1 MDVPPGNLVCWLER
15 EPTANR
21 EGAWGSTGH
30 GGCGEAQP
38 GSFRNT
44 STNKAKSSACSQGSP
59 SSIPPPLQH
68 LACWH
73 LLRKTGMSGP
83 QACPSLLCSP
93 LGITRNEQGTVT
105 SPRQPRNGFSPG
117 YSSRNPA
124 QPSPGVHFPH
134 CRPRRDPSRG
144 CQPHH
149 LPGKPREESAFPRRQ
164 GARSRVTGRSL
175 PGEMCIAF
183 GLRF

>member
-1 MDVPPGNLVCWLER
+1 MDVPPANLVCWLEH

-21 EGAWGSTGH
+21 EGARGNTGH
-30 GGCGEAQP
+30 GGCGEARL

-73 LLRKTGMSGP
+73 LFQKMGMSGP

-93 LGITRNEQGTVT
+93 LGITRNDQGTVT

-124 QPSPGVHFPH
+124 QPSPGVPFPH
-134 CRPRRDPSRG
+134 CRPRRDLSRSVQAVSPITFPGSPEKKAHFLAARERGAESRG
-144 CQPHH
+144 GLCLVKCASH
-149 LPGKPREESAFPRRQ
+149 LG
-164 GARSRVTGRSL
+164 
-175 PGEMCIAF
+175 
-183 GLRF
+183 